1 MTILTKEVNDA
12 LVWYDTTASHRWI
25 DAIGVDVAKHV
36 YTFCND
42 MLLTAADAPLGWT
55 VTLVEAGAGDST
67 VAISDTPGGALL
79 ITTDAAE
86 NDGVNMQFSD
96 EPYLLDG
103 VTPCYFGIKFQIS
116 EATQSDFIV
125 GLCITDTTLLGG
137 MTHGVYFRK
146 VDATTNVEFVT
157 EKDSVESTVVVDTAV
172 DATNVILEFY
182 YDGTH
187 IVAYADGVQVYR
199 QLVASLA
206 TFPEDEQLTPS
217 IHFLTGA
224 ESAETMTVDWLRV
237 FQAN

>member
-25 DAIGVDVAKHV
+25 DAIGVDLAKAS
-36 YTFCND
+36 YTFD
-42 MLLTAADAPLGWT
+42 GDVVLSAADTIIGWT
-55 VTLVEAGAGDST
+55 TTLVEGGAGEST
-67 VAISDTPGGALL
+67 VTISDVAGGALL
-79 ITTDAAE
+79 LTTDAAD
-86 NDGVNMQFSD
+86 NDGVNLQRIG
-96 EPYLLDG
+96 EPFKLTG

-137 MTHGVYFRK
+137 MTDGIYFRK
-146 VDATTNVEFVT
+146 IDASTDINFVT
-157 EKDSVESTVVVDTAV
+157 EKNEVESSVVVDTAA

-187 IVAYADGVQVYR
+187 VMAYADGALVYR
-199 QLVASLA
+199 GLVASMT
-206 TFPEDEQLTPS
+206 TFPNDEMLTPS

-224 ESAETMTVDWLRV
+224 TSAETMTVDWLRV